1 MLEWLFGRSFHPD
14 ADIPSLA
21 GKIVLVTGG
30 NNGLG
35 KETVLQLAKHSP
47 KEIFLAARTESKAVA
62 AIADINAAV
71 KDASVTFLKLDLSSF
86 RSIKQAADDFSSR
99 SDRLDIL
106 INNAGIAGVP
116 YSRTEDG
123 YEIQF
128 GTNHMGHALLT
139 KLLLPVLLKTA
150 DKPNADLRV
159 INVSSKGHMFS
170 PAPGIIYDQA
180 ALEQH
185 PPLTR
190 YGHSKL
196 ANILH
201 ARELQKRYPA
211 ITATAVHP
219 GVIITD
225 IYNTY
230 SEGNLIMRYL
240 TPIAKAV
247 APYGILPDVYDVP
260 GGTLTQLWAAI
271 ASREKV
277 RSSHYW
283 LPIGV
288 KNAGTAYAQS
298 EELAKQLW
306 EWTEAEFSKH
316 ST

>member
-1 MLEWLFGRSFHPD
+1 MLQWLFGRSFDPNE
-14 ADIPSLA
+14 DIQSLV
-21 GKIVLVTGG
+21 GRIVLVTGG

-35 KETVLQLAKHSP
+35 KETVLQLAKHQP
-47 KEIFLAARTESKAVA
+47 QEIFLAARTRSKAEA
-62 AIADINAAV
+62 AIAEIKAAV
-71 KDASVTFLKLDLSSF
+71 PNANVTFLELDLSSF
-86 RSIKQAADDFSSR
+86 ASIEQAAKDFQAR

-116 YSRTEDG
+116 YSTTGDG

-139 KLLLPVLLKTA
+139 KLLLSTLLKTA
-150 DKPNADLRV
+150 ERPDADVRV
-159 INVSSKGHMFS
+159 INVTSKGHMFA

-180 ALEQH
+180 ALEKQKS
-185 PPLTR
+185 LTR

-201 ARELQKRYPA
+201 ARELQHRCPS

-230 SEGNLIMRYL
+230 SETSWAMRFL

-247 APYGILPDVYDVP
+247 TPYGILPDVYDIS
-260 GGTLTQLWAAI
+260 GGALTQLWTAS
-271 ASREKV
+271 ASREEV
-277 RSSHYW
+277 RSSYYW
-283 LPIGV
+283 TPIGV
-288 KNAGTAYAQS
+288 KSAGTSYAQDAG
-298 EELAKQLW
+298 LAAELW
-306 EWTEAEFSKH
+306 EWTEKEFAKH
-316 ST
+316 GL

>member
-1 MLEWLFGRSFHPD
+1 MLGWLIGRSFDPD

-21 GKIVLVTGG
+21 GKVVLVTGGKLRAVRYTSQVSTADKSPG

-47 KEIFLAARTESKAVA
+47 KEIFLAARSESKAVA
-62 AIADINAAV
+62 AITEIKAAV
-71 KDASVTFLKLDLSSF
+71 KKASVTFLKLDLSSF

-99 SDRLDIL
+99 SNRLDIL

-116 YSRTEDG
+116 YSKTEDG
-123 YEIQF
+123 YEVQF

-150 DKPNADLRV
+150 EKPDADVRV
-159 INVSSKGHMFS
+159 IN
-170 PAPGIIYDQA
+170 
-180 ALEQH
+180 

-201 ARELQKRYPA
+201 AWELQKRYPA

-230 SEGNLIMRYL
+230 SEGNFIMRYL

-260 GGTLTQLWAAI
+260 GGTLTQLWAAT

-316 ST
+316 GT